1 MNELVHYVKEND
13 TLQRIAAFY
22 WGDWTLWPL
31 LQDFNSHLIQ
41 KIGFD
46 WSEKLKEG
54 IPLKTRMD
62 LLSSD
67 IEHTVIETDSYESLS
82 LLYYFTEHFSER
94 IRNQNER
101 KILRYLIGS
110 RITIP
115 ALVDRRAFQ
124 AAKERIKTWL

>member
-1 MNELVHYVKEND
+1 MNERVHFVREND

-31 LQDFNSHLIQ
+31 LQDSNTHLIQ
-41 KIGFD
+41 TVGFG
-46 WSEKLKEG
+46 WPEKLKEG
-54 IPLKTRMD
+54 IPLKIRMD

-67 IEHTVIETDSYESLS
+67 IEHTVIEGDSYESLS
-82 LLYYFTEHFSER
+82 FFYYFTEHFSER

-101 KILRYLIGS
+101 KVLRYLIGN

-124 AAKERIKTWL
+124 TAKARLKTWR

>member
-1 MNELVHYVKEND
+1 
-13 TLQRIAAFY
+13 
-22 WGDWTLWPL
+22 
-31 LQDFNSHLIQ
+31 
-41 KIGFD
+41 
-46 WSEKLKEG
+46 
-54 IPLKTRMD
+54 MD

-94 IRNQNER
+94 IRNNNER

-115 ALVDRRAFQ
+115 ALVDRRSFQ
-124 AAKERIKTWL
+124 AAKERVKT

>member
-1 MNELVHYVKEND
+1 MNERVHFVREEE
-13 TLQRIAAFY
+13 TLQRITSFY

-31 LQDFNSHLIQ
+31 LRDLNSHLIQ

-54 IPLKTRMD
+54 IPLKIRMD

-67 IEHTVIETDSYESLS
+67 IEHTVTETDSYESLS

-94 IRNQNER
+94 IRNNNER

-115 ALVDRRAFQ
+115 ALMDLRAFQ

>member
-31 LQDFNSHLIQ
+31 LRDLNSHLIQ

-54 IPLKTRMD
+54 IPLKIRMD

-115 ALVDRRAFQ
+115 ALVDRRSFQ
-124 AAKERIKTWL
+124 AAKERVKTWL

>member
-1 MNELVHYVKEND
+1 MNERVHFVREND

-31 LQDFNSHLIQ
+31 LQDSNAHLIQ
-41 KIGFD
+41 TIGFD
-46 WSEKLKEG
+46 WTEKLKEG
-54 IPLKTRMD
+54 IPLKIRMD

-67 IEHTVIETDSYESLS
+67 IEHTVSEMDSYESLS

-101 KILRYLIGS
+101 KVLRYLIGN

-115 ALVDRRAFQ
+115 ALVDRRTFQ
-124 AAKERIKTWL
+124 TAKARLRTWL

>member
-1 MNELVHYVKEND
+1 MNERVHFVREND
-13 TLQRIAAFY
+13 TLQRIAALY

-31 LQDFNSHLIQ
+31 LQDSNPHLIQ
-41 KIGFD
+41 TIGFD

-54 IPLKTRMD
+54 IPLKIRMD

-67 IEHTVIETDSYESLS
+67 IEHTVNETDSYESLS

-101 KILRYLIGS
+101 KILRYLTGN

-124 AAKERIKTWL
+124 TAKARLKTWL

>member
-31 LQDFNSHLIQ
+31 LQDSNSHLTQ

-46 WSEKLKEG
+46 WPEKLKEG
-54 IPLKTRMD
+54 MALKVPTSLPTSD
-62 LLSSD
+62 L
-67 IEHTVIETDSYESLS
+67 EHTVAKSDSYESLS
-82 LLYYFTEHFSER
+82 LFYYSTEHFSER

-115 ALVDRRAFQ
+115 ALVDRRSFQ

>member
-1 MNELVHYVKEND
+1 MNERVHFVREND

-31 LQDFNSHLIQ
+31 LRDVNSHLIQ
-41 KIGFD
+41 TIGFN

-54 IPLKTRMD
+54 IPLKIRMD

-67 IEHTVIETDSYESLS
+67 IEHTVTEGDSYESLS
-82 LLYYFTEHFSER
+82 FLYYFTEHFSER

-101 KILRYLIGS
+101 KVLRYLIGS
-110 RITIP
+110 RIAIP
-115 ALVDRRAFQ
+115 ALVDRRTFQ
-124 AAKERIKTWL
+124 TAKARLKIWL

>member
-31 LQDFNSHLIQ
+31 LRDLNSHLIQ

-54 IPLKTRMD
+54 IPLKIRMD

-94 IRNQNER
+94 IRNNNER

-115 ALVDRRAFQ
+115 ALVDRRSFQ
-124 AAKERIKTWL
+124 AAKERVKTWL